1 MATTPR
7 KDLPGTNAPNW
18 SQRVTEELRV
28 LMGRGGDTALPRRR
42 SSTDRLRSRPG
53 MKSTSEGRN
62 GPMALPRAGAGAPF

>member
-28 LMGRGGDTALPRRR
+28 LMGRGGNGRALTAKDLIDSGIAKP
-42 SSTDRLRSRPG
+42 
-53 MKSTSEGRN
+53 
-62 GPMALPRAGAGAPF
+62 GAGGGLVPGVPGGATSSRI

>member
-28 LMGRGGDTALPRRR
+28 LMGAAA
-42 SSTDRLRSRPG
+42 
-53 MKSTSEGRN
+53 MA
-62 GPMALPRAGAGAPF
+62 GP